1 MCACACVLG
10 AVHVSTSA
18 KEVRRGHQ
26 SPWSWSYGVGGVE
39 EVGGMVSPLALH
51 LLGEQHPP
59 PNPLLHCFYPVMDWW
74 MFPPLAIVV
83 LL

>member
-1 MCACACVLG
+1 MLG

-39 EVGGMVSPLALH
+39 EVGGMVSPLAWV
-51 LLGEQHPP
+51 LGST
-59 PNPLLHCFYPVMDWW
+59 
-74 MFPPLAIVV
+74 LAPSGRAAQV
-83 LL
+83 LNW